1 MSEMHDVRK
10 SLVEDYELNPQLV
23 RDCSHEI
30 KKHCGGGLHKEG
42 RTVHCLMNLAMSK
55 KSEDNQEMSATCV
68 RTVSHEPSWFSGVCC
83 SSVGLLEKLWTIF
96 IKISGCEKTK
106 RL

>member
-10 SLVEDYELNPQLV
+10 SLVEDYEVNPQLV

-55 KSEDNQEMSATCV
+55 KTEDNQEMSPTCV
-68 RTVSHEPSWFSGVCC
+68 RTVSPEPSWFSDVCC
-83 SSVGLLEKLWTIF
+83 FVGQITG
-96 IKISGCEKTK
+96 KIVDNFYKNFWLREDK